1 MVIPGGIQDIISLT
15 KADFCRLSDESK
27 KPVIIPLS
35 ITIPQTGIS
44 PVDLY
49 HKITGATQENGCQG
63 SGSGRGFLLESMDRD
78 IRAESYSFLGISPVL
93 QISIGATTR
102 ITGDP
107 GLVSLVQNVS
117 GMDAIKTMKAIVG
130 VFTYLPSPVPRF
142 FGGFAGYFS
151 YDLVYSLIPGIGG
164 SRHLPGTGSPVAE
177 FMLCTECIVFDHH
190 NSTLSFVSNAVITEG
205 LEPGKE
211 YERHRSV
218 LKSRL
223 DFLQRCSE
231 THPAVPA
238 GITTNGTLTQAGS
251 QAGNEISGVR
261 SQGNGDMAIK
271 PARNIP
277 GNPPSTQHG
286 TLPIPGP
293 KRNEFIRSVKKVK
306 KYIREGE
313 IVQAVISRNEALPF
327 TGEPFALYRALRE
340 VNPSPYMYFLD
351 FPGHAVVGASP
362 EMLVRVDGKNLTTVP
377 IAGTRKRGRTLKDDE
392 ELALDLLRD
401 EKERAEHVMLVDLAR
416 NDVGSICSYGS
427 VRVPRFMEIGKY
439 SHVQH
444 IVSTVTGEI
453 KDGSDRFDGL
463 SACFPAGTV
472 TGAPKV
478 RAMQIIDELEP
489 VPRGLYAGAVG
500 YIGFDNQLEFA
511 IAIRTA
517 DVKDGIASVQ
527 AGAGIVADSCPSK
540 EWIETNDKAEA
551 MRLAI
556 RAAGGLA

>member
-1 MVIPGGIQDIISLT
+1 MEIPSGINDILSLT
-15 KADFCRLSDESK
+15 KADFCRLVNESA
-27 KPVIIPLS
+27 KPVVIPLS

-49 HKITGATQENGCQG
+49 KGLIVSSGGTDG
-63 SGSGRGFLLESMDRD
+63 SGPDSGRGFLLESMDRD
-78 IRAESYSFLGISPVL
+78 IRAESYSFLGISPIL
-93 QISIGATTR
+93 QISIGATVS

-107 GLVSLVQNVS
+107 VLVSLVKNVS
-117 GMDAIKTMKAIVG
+117 GTNSIEIMKVIVG

-151 YDLVYSLIPGIGG
+151 YDLVYSLIPGIGT
-164 SRHLPGTGSPVAE
+164 SRHPPGTESPVAE
-177 FMLCTECIVFDHH
+177 FMLCTECIVFDHR
-190 NSTLSFVSNAVITEG
+190 NSTLSFVSSAVITEG
-205 LEPGKE
+205 LEPENE

-218 LKSRL
+218 LMSRL
-223 DFLQRCSE
+223 EFVRRCSKIQ
-231 THPAVPA
+231 PVVPS
-238 GITTNGTLTQAGS
+238 GITTNGTPPPAGS
-251 QAGNEISGVR
+251 QAGDEISGLR
-261 SQGNGDMAIK
+261 SPGNDDPVVK
-271 PARNIP
+271 PARKVP
-277 GNPPSTQHG
+277 GNLPRIQHG
-286 TLPIPGP
+286 TSPVPGP
-293 KRNEFIRSVKKVK
+293 GRNEFIRSVKKVK

-313 IVQAVISRNEALPF
+313 IVQAVISRNEVFPF

-377 IAGTRKRGRTLKDDE
+377 IAGTRKRGCTPEDDA

-416 NDVGSICSYGS
+416 NDVGSVCSYGS
-427 VRVPRFMEIGKY
+427 VKVPRFMEIGKY

-444 IVSTVTGEI
+444 IVSTVTGKI
-453 KDGSDRFDGL
+453 RDGSDRFDGL

-489 VPRGLYAGAVG
+489 GPRGLYAGAVG

-517 DVKDGIASVQ
+517 DVKDGVASVQ

-551 MRLAI
+551 MRSAI